1 MNQLVFTN
9 ELCVGCNRCISACSC
24 PGANMARNEDGNNV
38 IDVNPDRCVGCGACF
53 DVCEHQ
59 AREYTDDT
67 ERFFADI
74 KKGEKISIIVA
85 PAFKA
90 NYYREYES
98 VLGGLKALGVNRIL
112 SVSFGADI
120 TTWGYINYIQQ
131 HDFYGA
137 ISQPCPAVVDYI
149 EKYIPELLP
158 KLMPVQS
165 PMMCAAIYA
174 KKYMG
179 LKDKIAF
186 ISPCM
191 AKRTEIQDP
200 DNHKYVEYNVTFGH
214 LMKYVRENNI
224 KGAPIS
230 DEIEYG
236 LGSIYPMPGGLKEN
250 VYWLL
255 GEDVLIRQMEGEKH
269 MYEYLEHNKD
279 RIRKGELPYLF
290 IDALNCS
297 GGCLYGTAVEEDIA
311 KTEDPYVA
319 IGKIRQESK
328 KDRGKTAWV
337 RKMTPQQRM
346 KKLNESF
353 KELDLNDFIRH
364 YTDKSANCK
373 MKEPTESQLQ
383 EVFLEMK
390 KDTPESQHIDC
401 GGCGYSSCKEM
412 ARSIFNGFNYK
423 DNCVHYI
430 KDLALEEKAHNIQ
443 LLQDVEEMNARE
455 KEKQERLSSNIEEQ
469 FSSLNATVAGMK
481 EDCAANADESARIS
495 EAMSEVR
502 EFTDNLGQAL
512 HRIKEYLNNLE
523 KNNEDVINIA
533 NQTNLLALNASI
545 EAARAGEAGKGFA
558 VVADQ
563 IKTLAESSKN
573 TVNESN
579 QTKEDIGAAI
589 NFLQQHAGEL
599 TGIIQTVEEQI
610 QNLASSSD
618 KIVEAT
624 EKVADVSET
633 VQEKLG
639 ELVNAE

>member
-1 MNQLVFTN
+1 MSQLVFTN
-9 ELCVGCNRCISACSC
+9 DLCVGCNRCISACSC
-24 PGANMARNEDGNNV
+24 PGANVAQNEDGKNV
-38 IDVNPDRCVGCGACF
+38 IAVDPDRCVGCGACF

-59 AREYTDDT
+59 AREYLDDT
-67 ERFFADI
+67 ERFFADLA
-74 KKGEKISIIVA
+74 KGEKISIIVA

-90 NYYREYES
+90 NYYKEYES
-98 VLGGLKALGVNRIL
+98 VLGGLKKLGVNRIL

-131 HDFYGA
+131 HDFYGG

-158 KLMPVQS
+158 KLMPVHS

-179 LKDKIAF
+179 LTDKIAF

-191 AKRTEIQDP
+191 AKKTEIEDP
-200 DNHKYVEYNVTFGH
+200 DNHQYVEYNVTFHH
-214 LMKYVRENNI
+214 LMKYVRENKI
-224 KGAPIS
+224 KGTPIS

-269 MYEYLEHNKD
+269 MYDYLERNKEY
-279 RIRKGELPYLF
+279 IKKGKLPYLF

-297 GGCLYGTAVEEDIA
+297 GGCLYGTAVEEDIG

-319 IGKIRQESK
+319 IGKIKQESK

-337 RKMTPQQRM
+337 RKLTPQQRL

-353 KELDLNDFIRH
+353 KSLDLNDFIRH
-364 YTDKSANCK
+364 YTDKSANCI
-373 MKEPTESQLQ
+373 MKDPTEEQLQ
-383 EVFLEMK
+383 EVFFAMK
-390 KDTPESQHIDC
+390 KDTPEKQHIDC
-401 GGCGYSSCKEM
+401 GGCGYSSCKSM
-412 ARSIFNGFNYK
+412 AKSIFNGFNYK
-423 DNCVHYI
+423 DNCVHYT
-430 KDLALEEKAHNIQ
+430 KDMALEEKAHNAELLREMEELNAHEKAMQEQ
-443 LLQDVEEMNARE
+443 LSA
-455 KEKQERLSSNIEEQ
+455 NIEEQ
-469 FSSLNATVAGMK
+469 FGTLNETVEGMA
-481 EDCAANADESARIS
+481 EGCSVNAKESAQIS
-495 EAMSEVR
+495 EAMGNVR
-502 EFTDNLGQAL
+502 EFTGNLSQAL
-512 HRIKEYLNNLE
+512 ERINDYLSNLE

-563 IKTLAESSKN
+563 IKVLADSSKD
-573 TVNESN
+573 TVNGSN
-579 QTKEDIGAAI
+579 QTKEDIGTAI
-589 NFLQQHAGEL
+589 SYLLHHAEEL
-599 TGIIQTVEEQI
+599 AKIIETVEGQV
-610 QNLASSSD
+610 QNLVSSSD
-618 KIVEAT
+618 EIVEAT
-624 EKVADVSET
+624 RKVSEVTET

-639 ELVNAE
+639 ELVNAG

>member
-1 MNQLVFTN
+1 
-9 ELCVGCNRCISACSC
+9 
-24 PGANMARNEDGNNV
+24 
-38 IDVNPDRCVGCGACF
+38 
-53 DVCEHQ
+53 
-59 AREYTDDT
+59 
-67 ERFFADI
+67 
-74 KKGEKISIIVA
+74 
-85 PAFKA
+85 
-90 NYYREYES
+90 
-98 VLGGLKALGVNRIL
+98 
-112 SVSFGADI
+112 
-120 TTWGYINYIQQ
+120 
-131 HDFYGA
+131 
-137 ISQPCPAVVDYI
+137 
-149 EKYIPELLP
+149 
-158 KLMPVQS
+158 
-165 PMMCAAIYA
+165 
-174 KKYMG
+174 
-179 LKDKIAF
+179 
-186 ISPCM
+186 
-191 AKRTEIQDP
+191 
-200 DNHKYVEYNVTFGH
+200 
-214 LMKYVRENNI
+214 
-224 KGAPIS
+224 
-230 DEIEYG
+230 
-236 LGSIYPMPGGLKEN
+236 
-250 VYWLL
+250 
-255 GEDVLIRQMEGEKH
+255 
-269 MYEYLEHNKD
+269 
-279 RIRKGELPYLF
+279 
-290 IDALNCS
+290 
-297 GGCLYGTAVEEDIA
+297 
-311 KTEDPYVA
+311 
-319 IGKIRQESK
+319 
-328 KDRGKTAWV
+328 
-337 RKMTPQQRM
+337 M

-495 EAMSEVR
+495 EAMPEVR

-563 IKTLAESSKN
+563 IKILAESSKN